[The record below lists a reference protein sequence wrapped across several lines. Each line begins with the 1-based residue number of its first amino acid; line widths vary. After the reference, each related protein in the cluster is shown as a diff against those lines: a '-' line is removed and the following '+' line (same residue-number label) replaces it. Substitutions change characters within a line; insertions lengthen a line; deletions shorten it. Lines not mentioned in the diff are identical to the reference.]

1 MRMGI
6 GGFTVKS
13 MISATLTVVALTTL
27 SGVAHPVSSELRA
40 LADAERAFA
49 QTAREK
55 GWRDAFLEFF
65 SDDSVA
71 LTPKPAPAKDGIRK
85 APSQPFSVRELVWEP
100 RTGDIAASG
109 ELGWLTGPSTS
120 IDHAGD
126 KKPRYGAYLSVW
138 RREASGWRVLIDIG
152 VDAPEPVTFAPGF
165 TRTTV
170 SDRYTGKE
178 DKATATKT
186 LADADRKLNERLVS
200 EGPAKV
206 FSDVLAPAA
215 RLHRQGMTPIV
226 GRDAAAAWLTAN
238 WADVSNTHGAAE
250 AAASA
255 DFGYTY
261 GVWERK
267 ADAPK
272 SGPYLRLWNR
282 DSQGRWLLV
291 VDLTHPIPR

>member
-1 MRMGI
+1 MRAL
-6 GGFTVKS
+6 KS
-13 MISATLTVVALTTL
+13 TIAATLAALVLATL
-27 SGVAHPVSSELRA
+27 SAVAQAPVSNELRT

-49 QTAREK
+49 ETAREK

-65 SDDSVA
+65 SDESVA

-120 IDHAGD
+120 IDHSRD
-126 KKPRYGAYLSVW
+126 KKPRHGAYLSVW
-138 RREASGWRVLIDIG
+138 RREARGWRVLIDIG

-170 SDRYTGKE
+170 SDRYAGKD
-178 DKATATKT
+178 DKAAATKA
-186 LADADRKLNERLVS
+186 LADADRQLNERLKG
-200 EGPAKV
+200 EGAKA
-206 FSDVLAPAA
+206 FPDVLAPGA

-226 GRDAAAAWLTAN
+226 GRDAAAAWLSSN
-238 WADVSNTHGAAE
+238 WADVSNSHGAAE

-255 DFGYTY
+255 DFGYSY
-261 GVWERK
+261 GIWERK
-267 ADAPK
+267 ARRSSK
-272 SGPYLRLWNR
+272 SEGGPYLRLWNR

-291 VDLTHPIPR
+291 VDLAHPIPR

>member
-1 MRMGI
+1 MRMGK
-6 GGFTVKS
+6 GGFTVTKS
-13 MISATLTVVALTTL
+13 TLAVALTALVTM
-27 SGVAHPVSSELRA
+27 SGIAQAPVSDELRA

-120 IDHAGD
+120 IDHSGD

-152 VDAPEPVTFAPGF
+152 VDAPERVTFAPGF

-170 SDRYTGKE
+170 SDRYAGKE
-178 DKATATKT
+178 DKGAATKA
-186 LADADRKLNERLVS
+186 LADADRRLNARSSS
-200 EGPAKV
+200 EG
-206 FSDVLAPAA
+206 LAPAA
-215 RLHRQGMTPIV
+215 RLHRQGITPIV
-226 GRDAAAAWLTAN
+226 GRDAVVTWLSSN

-267 ADAPK
+267 ADKPK

-282 DSQGRWLLV
+282 DSQGRWLV
-291 VDLTHPIPR
+291 IVDLAHPIPR

>member
-1 MRMGI
+1 V
-6 GGFTVKS
+6 TKS
-13 MISATLTVVALTTL
+13 AMAIALTALVL
-27 SGVAHPVSSELRA
+27 STISGIAQAPVSEGLSA

-71 LTPKPAPAKDGIRK
+71 LTPKPGPAKDGIRK

-120 IDHAGD
+120 IDHSGD
-126 KKPRYGAYLSVW
+126 KKPRYGTYLSVW

-152 VDAPEPVTFAPGF
+152 VDAPKPVTFAPGF

-178 DKATATKT
+178 DKAAATKA
-186 LADADRKLNERLVS
+186 LADGDRRLNERLNS
-200 EGPAKV
+200 EGAAKV
-206 FSDVLAPAA
+206 FPEALAPAA
-215 RLHRQGMTPIV
+215 RLHRQGLTPIV
-226 GRDAAAAWLTAN
+226 GRDAAAAWLSSN
-238 WADVSNTHGAAE
+238 WADVSNTHGSAE

-267 ADAPK
+267 AARRSSK
-272 SGPYLRLWNR
+272 SEGGPYLRLWTR
-282 DSQGRWLLV
+282 DRQGRWLV
-291 VDLTHPIPR
+291 IVDLAHPIPR

>member
-1 MRMGI
+1 V
-6 GGFTVKS
+6 TKS
-13 MISATLTVVALTTL
+13 PLAVALTALVTT
-27 SGVAHPVSSELRA
+27 SGIAQAPVSDELRA

-85 APSQPFSVRELVWEP
+85 APPQPFSVRELVWEP

-120 IDHAGD
+120 IDHSRD

-170 SDRYTGKE
+170 SDRYAGKE
-178 DKATATKT
+178 DKATATKI
-186 LADADRKLNERLVS
+186 LAGADRRLNGRLTS
-200 EGPAKV
+200 EGAARA
-206 FSDVLAPAA
+206 FQEALAPAA
-215 RLHRQGMTPIV
+215 RLHRQGITPIV
-226 GRDAAAAWLTAN
+226 GRDAVVKWLSSN
-238 WADVSNTHGAAE
+238 WADIFDTHGAAE
-250 AAASA
+250 SSASA

-267 ADAPK
+267 ARRSSK
-272 SGPYLRLWNR
+272 SEGGPYLRLWNR
-282 DSQGRWLLV
+282 DSQGRWLV
-291 VDLTHPIPR
+291 IVDLAHPIPR